1 MNVLFVGDV
10 VGKSGRTVVLDKL
23 PGLRRELAADFVIVN
38 GENAAHGFGI
48 TEKICNAF
56 FEAGADVI
64 TTGNHV
70 WDQRETVE
78 HISRE
83 PRLLRPLNFPG
94 NVPGHGYGVFEA
106 AGRKVLVIQVMGRL
120 FMEPLDDPFGAVEQV
135 VAANP
140 LGVAVDCVVVD
151 FHAEAT
157 SEKMALAH
165 AFDGRV
171 SAVVGSHTHVP
182 TADSQVLP
190 AGTAY
195 LTDIGMCGDYDSVIG
210 MAKGTAVERFIRK
223 APTER
228 LEPAS
233 GEATFC
239 AAWLEIYSGSGLAR
253 RIECVRAGGRL
264 SSAWPV
270 GMREIEPR
278 AMGSRR

>member
-1 MNVLFVGDV
+1 MNILFVGDV
-10 VGKSGRTVVLDKL
+10 VGKSGRTAVLDKL
-23 PGLRRELAADFVIVN
+23 PELRRELAADFVIVN

-48 TEKICNAF
+48 TERICNAF
-56 FEAGADVI
+56 FEAGADVV

-78 HISRE
+78 HIARE

-106 AGRKVLVIQVMGRL
+106 SGRRVLVIQVMGRL
-120 FMEPLDDPFGAVEQV
+120 FMEPLDDPFGAVEKV
-135 VAANP
+135 VAAHP

-157 SEKMALAH
+157 SEKMALAQ

-171 SAVVGSHTHVP
+171 SAVIGSHTHVP

-210 MAKGTAVERFIRK
+210 MAKGTAVERFVRK

-228 LEPAS
+228 LAPAT
-233 GEATFC
+233 GEATLC
-239 AAWLEIYSGSGLAR
+239 AAWMEIYGGSGLAR
-253 RIECVRAGGRL
+253 RIECVRIGGRL
-264 SSAWPV
+264 SHAWPA
-270 GMREIEPR
+270 GTREIEPR
-278 AMGSRR
+278 VVGNRG